1 MVGSDQ
7 YVSSGSLKYEFPEEL
22 SQTPLQL
29 VKINNLQAQV
39 SLQITNGN

>member
-39 SLQITNGN
+39 SLQITKGN